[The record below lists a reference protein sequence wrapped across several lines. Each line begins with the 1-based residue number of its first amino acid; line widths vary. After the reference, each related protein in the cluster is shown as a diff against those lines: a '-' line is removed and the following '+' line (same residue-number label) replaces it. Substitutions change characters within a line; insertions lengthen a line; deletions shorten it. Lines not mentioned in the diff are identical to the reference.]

1 MDLTYGRFNSVE
13 TNAHISGALT
23 DTLKARLAIHTFYED
38 EWQESYTR
46 DDKIG
51 SSEIYAARLLLDF
64 EPATWARFSLNLNG
78 WIDKSDPTAPQ
89 YIAPFPQQPCCGIPE
104 VLAFPVAP
112 DEPRAAD
119 WSPNSEP
126 EADNNLFQVALRAD
140 FDITEDATLTSLTSY
155 IDFDLNQVPEGDGT
169 TFNILDVRSHVGSIE
184 SVTQELRIANSSDA
198 QFRWLLGGNYD
209 HITAEE
215 TFINDFTDSS
225 TGPALGIFTAGVF
238 GEQRITNYAVF
249 GNIEYDV
256 VQSITL
262 KAGARYT
269 DAELKSENCG
279 FDTGDGA
286 TNALFTFLSELLT
299 GMPVPPLQPGDC
311 FNLDENFRNGPP
323 FFGKLTEDN
332 VSWRLGVDY
341 RLNDDVLLYANVA
354 KGYKAG
360 SFPVLGAATN
370 IEYEPVTQESVLAY
384 EAGIKAA
391 VTDRLHINAAGFY
404 NDYKDKQLKSKLID
418 PIFGVLDNLVNI
430 PKTELWGAELELT
443 ATPVAGLIIRGA
455 VAYIDAEITEY
466 FGVNNVGVQQD
477 FAGALVPYTPEWT
490 GRLVA
495 DYEWPISSSLS
506 AFVGA
511 SITAKSSSI
520 AIVGGEDF
528 VLNGVSDLYRLNA
541 HEVIDVR
548 AGIAGPGDKWR
559 LTLSGRNITNEFRI
573 INASTDSDAIVRYVG
588 RPMTWGVTWAYDF

>member
-1 MDLTYGRFNSVE
+1 
-13 TNAHISGALT
+13 
-23 DTLKARLAIHTFYED
+23 
-38 EWQESYTR
+38 
-46 DDKIG
+46 
-51 SSEIYAARLLLDF
+51 
-64 EPATWARFSLNLNG
+64 
-78 WIDKSDPTAPQ
+78 
-89 YIAPFPQQPCCGIPE
+89 
-104 VLAFPVAP
+104 
-112 DEPRAAD
+112 
-119 WSPNSEP
+119 
-126 EADNNLFQVALRAD
+126 
-140 FDITEDATLTSLTSY
+140 
-155 IDFDLNQVPEGDGT
+155 
-169 TFNILDVRSHVGSIE
+169 
-184 SVTQELRIANSSDA
+184 
-198 QFRWLLGGNYD
+198 
-209 HITAEE
+209 
-215 TFINDFTDSS
+215 
-225 TGPALGIFTAGVF
+225 
-238 GEQRITNYAVF
+238 
-249 GNIEYDV
+249 
-256 VQSITL
+256 
-262 KAGARYT
+262 
-269 DAELKSENCG
+269 
-279 FDTGDGA
+279 
-286 TNALFTFLSELLT
+286 
-299 GMPVPPLQPGDC
+299 
-311 FNLDENFRNGPP
+311 
-323 FFGKLTEDN
+323 
-332 VSWRLGVDY
+332 
-341 RLNDDVLLYANVA
+341 
-354 KGYKAG
+354 
-360 SFPVLGAATN
+360 LGAATN